1 MSLSDL
7 PNPDMRAA
15 TFQTWRAAWS
25 VRQDEIEDQS
35 VAAGGGRGRR
45 PPGARGAQWPVASGL
60 LASRAHLTKKQPFGC
75 HHDGMQENRRRS
87 SPPLPPRWVDP
98 ARVDDRLPPWL
109 LCVCPI
115 LRDSPLGP
123 WLVSETGP
131 SAP

>member
-1 MSLSDL
+1 MLHKVEKKS
-7 PNPDMRAA
+7 PAER
-15 TFQTWRAAWS
+15 
-25 VRQDEIEDQS
+25 E
-35 VAAGGGRGRR
+35 GRFGE
-45 PPGARGAQWPVASGL
+45 
-60 LASRAHLTKKQPFGC
+60 ASRAHLTKKQPFGC
-75 HHDGMQENRRRS
+75 HHDAMQENRRRS
-87 SPPLPPRWVDP
+87 SPPLPPKWVDP